1 MTKRDIVKKI
11 AEAVDVPLM
20 KVAEIVQMLFD
31 EITEILVEEG
41 VIELRNFGVFKVK
54 KRKPRT
60 GRNPRTGESVMVP
73 ASRTVK
79 FKPGR
84 EMMKRVR
91 ELGAGNESHSIGS
104 RK

>member
-11 AEAVDVPLM
+11 AEAVDLPLM
-20 KVAEIVQMLFD
+20 TVAEIVQMLFD
-31 EITEILVEEG
+31 GITEILVEEG
-41 VIELRNFGVFKVK
+41 VIELRNFGVFRVK
-54 KRKPRT
+54 KRKPRI

-73 ASRTVK
+73 ERRTVT

-84 EMMKRVR
+84 EMIERVR
-91 ELGAGNESHSIGS
+91 ELGLSVGG

>member
-41 VIELRNFGVFKVK
+41 VIELRNFGVFRVK
-54 KRKPRT
+54 KRKPRI

-73 ASRTVK
+73 ERRTVT

-84 EMMKRVR
+84 EMIERVR
-91 ELGAGNESHSIGS
+91 ELGLSVGG